1 MVWLLDGEKTLRIC
15 LLISTDYTNVTDR
28 PSDDQ
33 TDGRMDTSQQH
44 RPHLRIASRGKTHTP
59 AYCWMA
65 IWHSFSSSSEMTNPE
80 SRGSDWWWTLPRQ
93 LRDDEGDDLLR
104 TSVSPWDWP
113 NPFTTV
119 MIREDRLVQNLSLD
133 AFSVSNQYKTL
144 NRLHPYFVHPS
155 VTPVTSAL
163 RHQYLAEPACKLK
176 LKQIFFFSYAC
187 HLP

>member
-1 MVWLLDGEKTLRIC
+1 
-15 LLISTDYTNVTDR
+15 
-28 PSDDQ
+28 
-33 TDGRMDTSQQH
+33 MDTSQQH

-176 LKQIFFFSYAC
+176 LKQMIGSNGFTENCLSYWLEHGTFCKLLYLQATLSKTV
-187 HLP
+187 HWIVTAQK